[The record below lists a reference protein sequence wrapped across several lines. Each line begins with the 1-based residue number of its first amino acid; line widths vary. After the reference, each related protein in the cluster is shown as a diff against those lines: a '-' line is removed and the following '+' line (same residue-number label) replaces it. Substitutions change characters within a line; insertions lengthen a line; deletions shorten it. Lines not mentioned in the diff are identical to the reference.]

1 MEFLLVPGSTSKFN
15 NKYFY
20 PCQKFFLLPPHPD
33 LSPPLRRRGE
43 KRKRLLVNVIY
54 ILDFNRYGQV
64 FYSPLQGCHTSL
76 RGSRR
81 QAPRLLKTRF

>member
-54 ILDFNRYGQV
+54 IYLISTDMVRFFTAPCRVVIHPLGVQGDKRHV
-64 FYSPLQGCHTSL
+64 F
-76 RGSRR
+76 
-81 QAPRLLKTRF
+81 